1 MRKALS
7 LIALAAL
14 AGAMMIGGCK
24 DKAGD
29 NSANAEGGEIKI
41 GVFLSLSGK
50 NADFGK
56 TTKNGI
62 ELAVEE
68 INAAGGIGGKKL
80 VIVDKDTRSKPEE
93 AQTVAK
99 QLATQDK
106 VAVAIGSVE
115 SGQSIKAAPVFQEAG
130 IPMVSP
136 SSTNPDVTKQGDR
149 IFRVCYLDDFQG
161 QACAA
166 FAFKDLGLKKAAI
179 IFAQDDDY
187 SRGLADFFRTSFKAM
202 GGTIVE
208 DVAFQGEV
216 SEFKDQVSKIA
227 SANPEV
233 IFAPVYYGSIGLIAR
248 DFRKQG
254 VKAPLL
260 GGDGWESP
268 QLIQLAGETLE
279 GCYFGYH
286 YDPDD
291 KDPKVQSYLKNYKAK
306 FNTEPNSLS
315 ALGYD
320 AVYTVKAAI
329 ELGGGASSEQITQ
342 GLRKV
347 KDFHGVTGT
356 YSIDENRN
364 AKKPITMLKIGGTN
378 LSKVKVIQ
386 PSDLK

>member
-1 MRKALS
+1 MRKALAM
-7 LIALAAL
+7 LLAFAAL
-14 AGAMMIGGCK
+14 TLSAAAGCK
-24 DKAGD
+24 DKGTDQAQTD
-29 NSANAEGGEIKI
+29 EIKI
-41 GVFLSLSGK
+41 GVFLSLSGD

-56 TTKNGI
+56 TTRNGI

-68 INAAGGIGGKKL
+68 INAKGGVGGKKL
-80 VIVDKDTRSKPEE
+80 VLVVKDTRSSPEQ

-99 QLATQDK
+99 ELASQDK

-136 SSTNPDVTKQGDR
+136 SSTNPEVTKQGDG

-161 QACAA
+161 AACAA
-166 FAFKDLGLKKAAI
+166 FAYKDLEFRKAAI

-187 SRGLADFFRTSFKAM
+187 SKGLATFFRKSFTDL

-208 DVAFQGEV
+208 EAAFQGKA
-216 SEFKDQVSKIA
+216 SEFKDQVTKIA
-227 SANPEV
+227 AAKPDV

-286 YDPDD
+286 YDPEDS
-291 KDPKVQSYLKNYKAK
+291 DPKVQNYLKAYKAK
-306 FNTEPNSLS
+306 FGTEPNSLS

-320 AVYTVKAAI
+320 AVYTVVKAI
-329 ELGGGASSEQITQ
+329 EIGGGPASAQIKD
-342 GLRKV
+342 GLTKV
-347 KDFHGVTGT
+347 KDFPGVTGT
-356 YSIDENRN
+356 FSIDGGRN
-364 AKKPITMLKIGGTN
+364 AQKAITMLKIGGTD
-378 LSKVKVIQ
+378 LKKVKVIQ
-386 PSDLK
+386 PSDIK